1 METPVLTRFTV
12 KGRTRLS
19 LYTGPYLGSPAR
31 RRCGP
36 VSRGHPQAAQ
46 PPPPGGGAQPC
57 TRAASSVLPAGVT
70 CGHSAAKPSPSFSI
84 GARPEGTTS
93 RKQEDG
99 PRGEDELGTPASAS
113 CKLSSK
119 FSVFRSNKSGPPL
132 CARGCSAPE
141 CRKPVGRTPESNKAR
156 ELKHAI
162 TQNIPFRTLL
172 TRVLWKQGHAAP
184 VLGRGPPS

>member
-1 METPVLTRFTV
+1 MEGLDSHSTPGHTLAPLPGGAAGQSPGATR
-12 KGRTRLS
+12 RPPSPHPLAAE
-19 LYTGPYLGSPAR
+19 PSPAPELR
-31 RRCGP
+31 VLCCPLGLPAVIRLQNLAP
-36 VSRGHPQAAQ
+36 
-46 PPPPGGGAQPC
+46 
-57 TRAASSVLPAGVT
+57 ASQSVLGP
-70 CGHSAAKPSPSFSI
+70 KSPQ
-84 GARPEGTTS
+84 GTTS
-93 RKQEDG
+93 KKQEDG
-99 PRGEDELGTPASAS
+99 PKGEDELGTPASAF

-162 TQNIPFRTLL
+162 TQKIPFRTLL